1 MGDVV
6 ADGFLHLRPED
17 PTEIATYVLR
27 ARLGSGGM
35 GNVYLS
41 FSPGGYP
48 LAIKIVK
55 QVFADDPEFRRRF
68 RREITAAQQ
77 VQGYYTAPVRD
88 AGPDDEIP
96 WFATAYIAGPSLQ
109 TAVAEHGPFPVF
121 SVFRLLAGASEG
133 ISAVHAA
140 GLIHRDLKPANVL
153 LADDGPRVIDFG
165 IAHAASSSTLTGTGV
180 AIGTP
185 AYMAPEQ
192 VRGKVTKA
200 TDVFALGHLGLF
212 AATGHS
218 AFGEGNPDALFYRV
232 LNEPPDLEGCPDELR
247 DIVARCLAK
256 DPADRPE
263 VSEVTAFASAAMRGQ
278 TMRLVGGAWLPLPVA
293 QTLSDY
299 SASRAPLP
307 EPSTQTAIPAAV
319 PAAVP
324 AAPLRRRR
332 RPAFAIPAAL
342 ILIVAAALG
351 FLALPSHKSNGATPD
366 PKTATGAARPTIST
380 APPARAISPT
390 VSPSVRSATASARP
404 QTSTPFTPGS
414 DQLPQQLSGTWRGTA
429 FQASAAET
437 YPVVLQLATQP
448 GTTIGTSD
456 YETLGCHGELRL
468 NAVFAYSVEITEY
481 ITSNNGNCVS
491 PVQITLKWLD
501 KNHIFYSFS
510 NPGYPDDGQATLTR
524 S

>member
-1 MGDVV
+1 M
-6 ADGFLHLRPED
+6 AYRFLPLRPED
-17 PTEIATYVLR
+17 PTEIATYTLR

-88 AGPDDEIP
+88 AGPDYEIP
-96 WFATAYIAGPSLQ
+96 WFATVYIAGPSLQ
-109 TAVAEHGPFPVF
+109 TAVAEHGPFPAF

-165 IAHAASSSTLTGTGV
+165 VAHAASSSTLTGAGV

-192 VRGKVTKA
+192 VRGKVTEA
-200 TDVFALGHLGLF
+200 TDVFALGHLGLL
-212 AATGHS
+212 AATGHN
-218 AFGEGNPDALFYRV
+218 AFGEGNPDALFYRI
-232 LNEPPDLEGCPDELR
+232 LNEPPDLEGCPGELR

-256 DPADRPE
+256 DPAERPQ
-263 VSEVTAFASAAMRGQ
+263 VSEVTALASAAMRGQ
-278 TMRLVGGAWLPLPVA
+278 TMRLVGGAWLPQPVA
-293 QTLSDY
+293 QTLSYY

-319 PAAVP
+319 R
-324 AAPLRRRR
+324 AAPPQRRRR
-332 RPAFAIPAAL
+332 RPAFAISAAL

-351 FLALPSHKSNGATPD
+351 FLVLPSHKSNSATPG
-366 PKTATGAARPTIST
+366 PTTATRAARPTIST
-380 APPARAISPT
+380 APPARAISST
-390 VSPSVRSATASARP
+390 VPPSPRPATASVRS
-404 QTSTPFTPGS
+404 QTSTPFTAGS
-414 DQLPQQLSGTWRGTA
+414 GQLPQQLSGTWRGSV
-429 FQASAAET
+429 FQASVAET
-437 YPVVLQLATQP
+437 YPVVLQLANQP

-456 YETLGCHGELRL
+456 YETLECQGELRL

-491 PVQITLKWLD
+491 PVKITLKWLD
-501 KNHIFYSFS
+501 RNHIFYSFS